1 MRIEMG
7 KLGSL
12 LSDAKHLKKKLGKE
26 CADKLI
32 QRLDELRGFRNF
44 ADQMTLRAGRCHE
57 LKGDRRGQF
66 SVDLKHPKRL
76 IFEPDHDPVPRKPDG
91 GIDLGQVTRIILIE
105 IADTHQ

>member
-1 MRIEMG
+1 MHIETG
-7 KLGSL
+7 KLVGL
-12 LSDAKHLKKKLGKE
+12 LADAKHLRKKLGPE

-32 QRLDELRGFRNF
+32 QRLDELRGFRNL

-57 LKGDRRGQF
+57 LKGDRKGQF

-76 IFEPDHDPVPRKPDG
+76 VFEPDHDPVPRKPDG
-91 GIDLGQVTRIILIE
+91 GIDLAQVTRIVLIE